1 MTDANAVL
9 VRMALISHGAT
20 MPLGIRRGDSGRIM
34 PPGERR
40 PMHEVWGERIDAA
53 PSAGA
58 RAVVVEQAHGALMAY
73 IRRQFVVTT
82 AESYDEL
89 AERIVTDGWG
99 LDADECARA
108 MRCTPTLIK
117 RARLDARRH
126 PDTGYALP
134 DETPDRMAWARALRA
149 DGLSLRDVQTLT
161 GLPKSTL
168 HDRLR

>member
-1 MTDANAVL
+1 MSFGN
-9 VRMALISHGAT
+9 RG
-20 MPLGIRRGDSGRIM
+20 GDSGRIM

-53 PSAGA
+53 PNATA
-58 RAVVVEQAHGALMAY
+58 RADVVEQARNALTGY
-73 IRRQFVVTT
+73 IRRQFVVTAT
-82 AESYDEL
+82 ESYDDL

-108 MRCTPTLIK
+108 MRCTPTLVK
-117 RARLDARRH
+117 RARLGAARH
-126 PDTGYALP
+126 PDTGYTLP
-134 DETPDRMAWARALRA
+134 DELPDRMAWARELRA

-161 GLPKSTL
+161 GLAKSTL